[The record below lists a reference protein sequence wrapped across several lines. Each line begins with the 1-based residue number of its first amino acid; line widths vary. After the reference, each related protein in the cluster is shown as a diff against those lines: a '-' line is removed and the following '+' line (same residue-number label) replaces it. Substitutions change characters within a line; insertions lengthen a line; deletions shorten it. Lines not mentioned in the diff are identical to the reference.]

1 MIELAQHIEVLLLEN
16 DCVIIPGFGGFVAHY
31 APAMRVEHEN
41 IFLPPTR
48 TIGFNPQLKM
58 NDGILV
64 QSYMAVYDTNFSDA
78 TKIVEKEV
86 EELTVKLHEEG
97 RCDLG
102 NVGEIRYTIHN
113 TYEFIPY
120 DNKITTPYLYGLDSF
135 EIKELAVLR
144 QSAGDKSVYTILPK
158 EKKVYEIKINR
169 AYLRNAVAMIAAIA
183 LFFFMSTPIENTVI
197 ENNNYAQ
204 LLPTTFFEKMEK
216 QSVALTPVAVQTIP
230 AKAQAATTEKERK
243 TSKSVVRPSAV
254 KEVKV
259 PRTDKTETVPAKVV
273 QPKTEGAYHIIIAS
287 VGASQDAELIAK
299 DLKAQGFAGAK
310 ALVGDGKVRV
320 CIMSCMTSDEA
331 SCHLSKIRENSAYQ
345 NAWVL
350 IKK

>member
-1 MIELAQHIEVLLLEN
+1 
-16 DCVIIPGFGGFVAHY
+16 
-31 APAMRVEHEN
+31 
-41 IFLPPTR
+41 
-48 TIGFNPQLKM
+48 
-58 NDGILV
+58 
-64 QSYMAVYDTNFSDA
+64 
-78 TKIVEKEV
+78 
-86 EELTVKLHEEG
+86 
-97 RCDLG
+97 
-102 NVGEIRYTIHN
+102 
-113 TYEFIPY
+113 
-120 DNKITTPYLYGLDSF
+120 
-135 EIKELAVLR
+135 
-144 QSAGDKSVYTILPK
+144 
-158 EKKVYEIKINR
+158 
-169 AYLRNAVAMIAAIA
+169 MIAAIA

-331 SCHLSKIRENSAYQ
+331 SCQLSKIRENSAYQ